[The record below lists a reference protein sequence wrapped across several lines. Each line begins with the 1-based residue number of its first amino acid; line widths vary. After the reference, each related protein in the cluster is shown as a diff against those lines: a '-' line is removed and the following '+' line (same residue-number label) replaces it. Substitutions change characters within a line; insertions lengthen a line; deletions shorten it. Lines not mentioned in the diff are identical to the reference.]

1 MRIGI
6 ISDVHANLPALEAV
20 LAALGEVDALWQL
33 GDVVGYGPH
42 PDEVVARLRE
52 LGAIG
57 VRGNHDAAAL
67 GGGGVEYFN
76 PEARRAMEWTIERIA
91 PATRAWLEALPERVE
106 EGEVTLVHGSPRE
119 PIWEY
124 VLSGWVARQSFA
136 AFTSRWCLHGHT
148 HIPVAWVQDHGRIS
162 LLEPGP
168 GDALRLGQERL
179 LVNPGS
185 VGQPRDG
192 DPRASALVHDTEART
207 LTWLRVRYRIAE
219 VQAAMRAARLP
230 PALVARLEH
239 GR

>member
-6 ISDVHANLPALEAV
+6 ISDVHSNLPALEVV

-52 LGAIG
+52 RRAIG
-57 VRGNHDAAAL
+57 VRGNHDTAAL
-67 GGGGVEYFN
+67 GDGQVEHFN
-76 PEARRAMEWTIERIA
+76 PDARRAIEWTIDRMA
-91 PATRAWLEALPERVE
+91 PATRAWLAALPERRE
-106 EGEVTLVHGSPRE
+106 EHDVTLVHGSPRE

-124 VLSGWVARQSFA
+124 VLSGWVARESFT
-136 AFTSRWCLHGHT
+136 AFAGRWCLHGHT
-148 HIPVAWVQDHGRIS
+148 HIPVAWILDHGRIS
-162 LLEPGP
+162 LLEPEP
-168 GDALRLGQERL
+168 GQALRLDRGRL

-192 DPRASALVHDTEART
+192 DPRASALVHDTEAGT
-207 LTWLRVRYRIAE
+207 LTWLRVPYPIAE

-230 PALVARLEH
+230 PALVARLNH